1 MDIKQTIHDALLKE
15 LVKKDDKGKYPNLIE
30 LVRHGKFT
38 VKCSVDLRNGK
49 GCIDV
54 VLTYPNPIYC
64 RVTEDGGLVMADG
77 PHTPTA
83 FELVTD
89 IDFEVGKKLEQLN
102 RYKREY
108 HDTRVIIPEEYKE
121 DYAQLFSIN
130 DITVHVWK
138 GTRRWKCKKCE
149 NVTEVKGS
157 SMKPNRCS
165 SNSCT
170 NTDLYFIGLK
180 DAHFKQN

>member
-30 LVRHGKFT
+30 LVRRREFT
-38 VKCSVDLRNGK
+38 VELSVDLGKEK
-49 GCIDV
+49 GCVDV
-54 VLTYPNPIYC
+54 VVTYPNPIHIKN
-64 RVTEDGGLVMADG
+64 TEDGGLLIASG

-89 IDFEVGKKLEQLN
+89 IDFDVGKKLEQLN
-102 RYKREY
+102 RYKRTY
-108 HDTRVIIPEEYKE
+108 RDTKAIIPEEYKE
-121 DYAQLFSIN
+121 DYAQLFGTN
-130 DITVHVWK
+130 GITVHTWK
-138 GTRRWKCKKCE
+138 GTRRWKCKKCQ
-149 NVTEVKGS
+149 NVTEVKKS

-165 SNSCT
+165 SNSCA

-180 DAHFKQN
+180 DVQFK

>member
-1 MDIKQTIHDALLKE
+1 MGIKQTIHDALLKE
-15 LVKKDDKGKYPNLIE
+15 LVKENEQGNYPNLMAS
-30 LVRHGKFT
+30 VGRGKFT
-38 VKCSVDLRNGK
+38 IRCSVDLRNEK

-54 VLTYPNPIYC
+54 VLTYPNPIYS

-89 IDFEVGKKLEQLN
+89 IDFDVGKKLEQVN

-121 DYAQLFSIN
+121 DYAQLFGMN
-130 DITVHVWK
+130 DIAVHVWK

-149 NVTEVKGS
+149 NVTEVKES

-165 SNSCT
+165 SKSCT

-180 DAHFKQN
+180 DVQFK

>member
-1 MDIKQTIHDALLKE
+1 
-15 LVKKDDKGKYPNLIE
+15 
-30 LVRHGKFT
+30 
-38 VKCSVDLRNGK
+38 
-49 GCIDV
+49 
-54 VLTYPNPIYC
+54 
-64 RVTEDGGLVMADG
+64 MADG
-77 PHTPTA
+77 PHTPSA

-89 IDFEVGKKLEQLN
+89 IDFDVGKKLEQLN

-121 DYAQLFSIN
+121 DYAQLFGIN
-130 DITVHVWK
+130 DITVHAWK

-149 NVTEVKGS
+149 NVTEVKES
-157 SMKPNRCS
+157 SMKPNRRS

-180 DAHFKQN
+180 DAQFK